1 MGLLDGTTQQQYYQ
15 GNNHGDYQFTSLKD
29 IINQFMV
36 AYVGEEGIISKVSRV
51 DVAFHA
57 QRALQELSFDT
68 FKSIKSQEIVLPSS
82 GTMILPHDYVNYTR
96 VLWSDSA
103 GIKHPIYPTRD
114 TQNPFQIK
122 QHEDG
127 SYMFGELSE
136 MVEYGDMDTTASWD
150 AWGPYYSPSNVQ
162 LWEVPSNGAALYT
175 PSWSAGGN
183 MGIAMLNSSGQY
195 QGRMFFMNK
204 SLGSALGTSEIFYGI
219 HNLHQTLDVSD
230 MSYVS
235 LSAEGE
241 ARDTTINYQGIGG
254 AVGTLRVGLSTSP
267 PEFSTYA
274 SSYTINDSNTIHL
287 ARNNT
292 LLDMWNLQ
300 DDNGTPSYLE
310 WTIAGDNT
318 LGKQLTGI
326 NVMGI
331 DTVYVIIISWNEY
344 TAIEPQMSGLFD
356 YNSIDNVSVTGSST
370 SLQSPNPG
378 SSSTWSN
385 YQSNTSSE
393 NANQDY
399 DTDIYDLNQGQRYGL
414 DPQHAQT
421 NGSFYIDNLRGT
433 INFSPNMVGKTIVLD
448 YISDSLGTDEEMV
461 VHKFA
466 EEAMYKWILHDVANG
481 RIQTQQLTPRL
492 RKEKI
497 AAVRQAKLRLSNIKP
512 EELTQTLRGKSKQI
526 KH

>member
-15 GNNHGDYQFTSLKD
+15 SNNHGDYQFTSLKD

-36 AYVGEEGIISKVSRV
+36 AYVGEEGIINKVSRV

-82 GTMILPHDYVNYTR
+82 GIMILPHDYVNYTR

-114 TQNPFQIK
+114 TQNPFQIN
-122 QHEDG
+122 QNEDG
-127 SYMFGELSE
+127 SYQFTELEELIWNGDFEINAWDNGTLGAYNKWWPINGWSADDAGIYPPGNHGPVGEIAIESNKLQFKHQS
-136 MVEYGDMDTTASWD
+136 VAVNQYTA
-150 AWGPYYSPSNVQ
+150 GNIGY
-162 LWEVPSNGAALYT
+162 AALHASQSIDT
-175 PSWSAGGN
+175 SDKSFLNLSANGEAVDSAGGAAGVLRI
-183 MGIAMLNSSGQY
+183 GIISSTLTSTTQLFYPGYTYVDTWGLNTLWPNINFGIWSG
-195 QGRMFFMNK
+195 
-204 SLGSALGTSEIFYGI
+204 I
-219 HNLHQTLDVSD
+219 
-230 MSYVS
+230 
-235 LSAEGE
+235 
-241 ARDTTINYQGIGG
+241 
-254 AVGTLRVGLSTSP
+254 
-267 PEFSTYA
+267 
-274 SSYTINDSNTIHL
+274 
-287 ARNNT
+287 NNT
-292 LLDMWNLQ
+292 FPDMFNFLQ
-300 DDNGTPSYLE
+300 DENGNPAYLE
-310 WTIAGDNT
+310 WMVGNNT
-318 LGKQLTGI
+318 SAKSLTGI
-326 NVMGI
+326 DVTNESGVE
-331 DTVYVIIISWNEY
+331 VVVISY
-344 TAIEPQMSGLFD
+344 HHFTTAENGLQ
-356 YNSIDNVSVTGSST
+356 NTNNIDNISVTNQGVSGTLST
-370 SLQSPNPG
+370 G
-378 SSSTWSN
+378 GGSSTWSN
-385 YQSNTSSE
+385 YQSNTPSE

-481 RIQTQQLTPRL
+481 RIRTQQLTPRL